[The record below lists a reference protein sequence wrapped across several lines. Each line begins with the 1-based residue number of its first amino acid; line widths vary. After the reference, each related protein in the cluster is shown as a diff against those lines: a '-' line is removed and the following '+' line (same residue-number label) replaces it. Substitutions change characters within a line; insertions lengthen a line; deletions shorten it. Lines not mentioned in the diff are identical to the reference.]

1 MHCIA
6 ITGHYIDSTFQ
17 LHSDLLAFENL
28 EANHTGPYLAS
39 IVFDVLDQYN
49 LAEKLFCITTDN
61 ASNNFTMSKEL
72 ENLLHNID
80 VDWDSSINHIPCL
93 AHIINLVV
101 QAFLNTLL
109 SDKDAG
115 TTFKALLDKL
125 RKIAKSIRGSTLRW
139 EAFQRCCKS
148 YGIDPMTIPLDITV
162 RWNSTFRML
171 EQAIYL
177 RRAIHRYVDD
187 MDVED
192 AKLSEN
198 EWDQAEV
205 LLLFLLPFKRCTT
218 RFECNNSQPEID
230 YVFFAYDTMYNHIDD
245 VKAAL
250 SSDTGLGRLPCAR
263 YMLSAIKQMEITL
276 QKYYTRTEFPTV
288 YGDGMILNPRS
299 KLSLFQ
305 TESWD
310 DEDLA
315 NNYINGARRRF
326 VNQYNN
332 SSSVNVNK
340 SVSINLTN
348 NEKREATDDTEFLA
362 MLTERSA
369 KRRRNDYDRYIKLPN
384 NTAITSSLKWW
395 YSNQECYPD
404 LARMARDVLAVPA
417 SGCAVER
424 EFSISGRIASW
435 QRCRLSAATIYN
447 SMMYKASLGRTR
459 CPIRGHVVVEDDETL
474 SRA

>member
-1 MHCIA
+1 MSCIS
-6 ITGHYIDSTFQ
+6 ITGHYIDSAFQ

-93 AHIINLVV
+93 AHIINLIV

-115 TTFKALLDKL
+115 TTFKTLLDKL

-177 RRAIHRYVDD
+177 HHTILRYVDD
-187 MDVED
+187 MDIED

-205 LLLFLLPFKRCTT
+205 LLLFLLPFK
-218 RFECNNSQPEID
+218 
-230 YVFFAYDTMYNHIDD
+230 
-245 VKAAL
+245 
-250 SSDTGLGRLPCAR
+250 
-263 YMLSAIKQMEITL
+263 
-276 QKYYTRTEFPTV
+276 
-288 YGDGMILNPRS
+288 
-299 KLSLFQ
+299 
-305 TESWD
+305 
-310 DEDLA
+310 
-315 NNYINGARRRF
+315 
-326 VNQYNN
+326 
-332 SSSVNVNK
+332 
-340 SVSINLTN
+340 
-348 NEKREATDDTEFLA
+348 
-362 MLTERSA
+362 
-369 KRRRNDYDRYIKLPN
+369 
-384 NTAITSSLKWW
+384 
-395 YSNQECYPD
+395 
-404 LARMARDVLAVPA
+404 
-417 SGCAVER
+417 
-424 EFSISGRIASW
+424 
-435 QRCRLSAATIYN
+435 
-447 SMMYKASLGRTR
+447 
-459 CPIRGHVVVEDDETL
+459 
-474 SRA
+474 